1 MDRFVRSLFLAEGL
15 KEKADEI
22 LEERIALAALG
33 SYGRREICLGSD
45 VDLLVIHQ
53 GRLSPEMSGIIS
65 RVLYALWDA
74 KLDVGHSVLTV
85 QECNRLAM
93 TDFRFLTSVLDARFL
108 MGSRSFYRLFEA
120 AFQSKLER
128 EKNTVLKQF
137 LINQKKRQEKFSN
150 EEYFVEP
157 DIKEGLGGL
166 RDLHFMRW
174 TARIFF
180 RCRDLR
186 DIKRFTVFSH
196 FALDKLHHSLSFLL
210 KVRNHLHLLAGGRRE
225 DRLLLSY
232 QDQVAG
238 NLGYSDGAYNTGP
251 EKFMRHIH
259 LHLNR
264 IRFGSEEFH
273 TKAMDIID
281 PHPVEPAPDRLPPEF
296 QVLRGNLVLR
306 EEGRL
311 SQNPILIFRGFREAS
326 QRGLFLGS
334 GFIWEA
340 SKKIA
345 ENGKPLLATPE
356 TKSIFLDLLLKPGNP
371 KLLRLALEIGL
382 ITLFIP
388 EFRKIRNL
396 AQFSYYHSETV
407 DLHALKTL
415 DAAHDISR
423 GHYNDRWPLFHEIF
437 EELEHPD
444 WLFLVGLV
452 HDIGKGY
459 RGDHSKKGAELIP
472 RVLKRLGINGEAVRV
487 IPFLVKHHLL
497 LANTSQRRDL
507 NDEKTAVQIAQT
519 VGGLEKLRL
528 LFLLTVVDS
537 LATGPMAGSDWKI
550 MLLIELF
557 FKVRRILERGTLASP
572 DATKKVEEN
581 KKALVKSLKVD
592 FPAREILS
600 LVDQVSPRYFLNTPA
615 EDVAEHFRLALAMG
629 SERLRWT
636 LQKLKDAPVT
646 RVLLCTYD
654 KPGLFSKMVGVFIL
668 HNIDVLSGNIFT
680 LKDGL
685 ALDTY
690 EVTNPLDPYRE
701 QEMWGKILDDARLA
715 VEDRLPLDDLIS
727 QKARR
732 SVVPRMA
739 YPSRMKKVKIDNEAS
754 DFFTLIEIKGG
765 IRTGLLYDLAKKIH
779 ALDLDIRFARVNSD
793 KEKMTGVFYVR
804 DSSGQKIYD
813 APVLEK
819 ARQEILEVITSQ

>member
-15 KEKADEI
+15 KEKAGEI
-22 LEERIALAALG
+22 LEERIALIALG

-53 GRLSPEMSGIIS
+53 GRLSPEMSGIVS
-65 RVLYALWDA
+65 RVLYSLWDV

-85 QECNRLAM
+85 QECSRLAM
-93 TDFRFLTSVLDARFL
+93 TDFRFLTSLLDARFL
-108 MGSRSFYRLFEA
+108 LGSRAFYRLFEA
-120 AFQSKLER
+120 AVWSKLER
-128 EKNTVLKQF
+128 EKSAVLKQF
-137 LINQKKRQEKFSN
+137 LIHQQKRQEKYSN

-174 TARIFF
+174 TAKVFF
-180 RCRDLR
+180 KCRQLR

-196 FALDKLHHSLSFLL
+196 FSLEKLHHSESFLL
-210 KVRNHLHLLAGGRRE
+210 KVRNHLHHLAGGRRE

-232 QDQVAG
+232 QDQISG
-238 NLGYSDGAYNTGP
+238 SLGYDDGVYNTGP
-251 EKFMRHIH
+251 EKFMRHVH

-281 PHPVEPAPDRLPPEF
+281 PHPLEPAPDLLPPEF
-296 QVLRGNLVLR
+296 QVLRGNLVLA

-311 SQNPILIFRGFREAS
+311 SRHPLLILKGFREANE
-326 QRGLFLGS
+326 RGFFLGS

-340 SKKIA
+340 SNTLA
-345 ENGKPLLATPE
+345 ENGKSLLEHPDSTG
-356 TKSIFLDLLLKPGNP
+356 IFLDLLLKPKNP
-371 KLLRLALEIGL
+371 KLLRLALDIGL

-415 DAAHDISR
+415 EVAHEVSQGR
-423 GHYNDRWPLFHEIF
+423 YKDRWPLFQEVF
-437 EELEHPD
+437 EELEHPE

-452 HDIGKGY
+452 HDVGKGY
-459 RGDHSKKGAELIP
+459 RGDHERKGAELIP
-472 RVLKRLGINGEAVRV
+472 RILRRLEIKGEALKV
-487 IPFLVKHHLL
+487 IPVLVKHHLL
-497 LANTSQRRDL
+497 LANASQRRDL

-519 VGGLEKLRL
+519 VGGLEKLKL
-528 LFLLTVVDS
+528 LFLLTIIDS

-572 DATKKVEEN
+572 DATKRVEEN
-581 KKALVKSLKVD
+581 RRSLLKGLKTG
-592 FPAREILS
+592 FPAKEIRFLM
-600 LVDQVSPRYFLNTPA
+600 DQVSTRYFLNTPR
-615 EDVAEHFRLALAMG
+615 EDMVEHFRLALAMG
-629 SERLRWT
+629 QERLRWT

-654 KPGLFSKMVGVFIL
+654 RPGLFSNMVGVFTL
-668 HNIDVLSGNIFT
+668 HNISVLSGKIFT
-680 LKDGL
+680 LKNGL

-701 QEMWGKILDDARLA
+701 EEAWDKVFEDARMA
-715 VEDRLPLDDLIS
+715 IEDRLALDDLITR
-727 QKARR
+727 KARMNLIPKAGY
-732 SVVPRMA
+732 VLQA
-739 YPSRMKKVKIDNEAS
+739 KQVKIDNEAS

-765 IRTGLLYDLAKKIH
+765 IRTGLLYDLARKIH
-779 ALDLDIRFARVNSD
+779 ALGLDIRFARVNSD

-804 DSSGQKIYD
+804 DGSGQKIFD
-813 APVLEK
+813 APVLEE
-819 ARQEILEVITSQ
+819 ARREILSVIGDQ

>member
-1 MDRFVRSLFLAEGL
+1 MDHFVRSLFLAEGL
-15 KEKADEI
+15 KEKASEI
-22 LEERIALAALG
+22 LEDRIALIALG
-33 SYGRREICLGSD
+33 SYGRRQICLGSD

-53 GRLSPEMSGIIS
+53 GRLSPEMTGILS

-85 QECNRLAM
+85 QECNRLSM

-120 AFQSKLER
+120 AFWSKLER
-128 EKNTVLKQF
+128 EKDTVLKQF
-137 LINQKKRQEKFSN
+137 LIHQQRREEKFSN

-174 TARIFF
+174 TAKIFF
-180 RCRDLR
+180 KCQRLR

-196 FALDKLHHSLSFLL
+196 FSLDKLHHSESFLL

-225 DRLLLSY
+225 DRLLLSH
-232 QDQVAG
+232 QDQIARS
-238 NLGYSDGAYNTGP
+238 LRYDDGVYNTGP
-251 EKFMRHIH
+251 ERFMRHIH

-273 TKAMDIID
+273 TKAMDIIV
-281 PHPVEPAPDRLPPEF
+281 PQPVEPSPDRLPPEF
-296 QVLRGNLVLR
+296 QVMRGNLVLR

-311 SQNPILIFRGFREAS
+311 SENPILILQGFQEANE
-326 QRGLFLGS
+326 RGLFLGS

-345 ENGKPLLATPE
+345 EDGKAILEIPQS
-356 TKSIFLDLLLKPGNP
+356 KSLFVDLLLKPKNP

-415 DAAHDISR
+415 EVAYEISQGVYR
-423 GHYNDRWPLFHEIF
+423 NRWPLFQQVF

-459 RGDHSKKGAELIP
+459 RGDHSKKGAEIIP
-472 RVLKRLGINGEAVRV
+472 RILRRLEIKGEAIKV
-487 IPFLVKHHLL
+487 IPFLVKHPLL

-519 VGGLEKLRL
+519 VSSLERLKL

-572 DATKKVEEN
+572 DATKRVEEN
-581 KKALVKSLKVD
+581 KRALVRSLRVD
-592 FPAREILS
+592 FSGKEILS
-600 LVDQVSPRYFLNTPA
+600 LMDQVSARYFLNTPL
-615 EDVAEHFRLALAMG
+615 EDMVIHFRLALTIGEA
-629 SERLRWT
+629 RLRWT
-636 LQKLKDAPVT
+636 LEKLKDAPVT

-654 KPGLFSKMVGVFIL
+654 KPGLFSKMVGVFTL
-668 HNIDVLSGNIFT
+668 HNISVLSGNVFT
-680 LKDGL
+680 LRDGL

-701 QEMWGKILDDARLA
+701 EERWEKIFHDALLA
-715 VEDRLPLDDLIS
+715 VDGQLPLDDLINR
-727 QKARR
+727 KARMNLNPKTGYA
-732 SVVPRMA
+732 SQT
-739 YPSRMKKVKIDNEAS
+739 KKVQIDNEAS

-779 ALDLDIRFARVNSD
+779 ALGLDIRFARVNSD

-804 DSSGQKIYD
+804 DASGQKIYD
-813 APVLEK
+813 TPVLDR
-819 ARQEILEVITSQ
+819 ARQEILEVIAGQ

>member
-15 KEKADEI
+15 KEKAGEI
-22 LEERIALAALG
+22 LEERIALIALG

-53 GRLSPEMSGIIS
+53 GRLSPEMTGILS

-93 TDFRFLTSVLDARFL
+93 ADFRFLTSVLDARFL

-120 AFQSKLER
+120 AFWSKLER
-128 EKNTVLKQF
+128 EKDTVLKQF
-137 LINQKKRQEKFSN
+137 LIHQQRREEKFSN

-174 TARIFF
+174 TAKIFF
-180 RCRDLR
+180 KCQRLR

-196 FALDKLHHSLSFLL
+196 FSLDKLHHSESFLL

-232 QDQVAG
+232 QDQIAG
-238 NLGYSDGAYNTGP
+238 SLGYDDGVYNTGP
-251 EKFMRHIH
+251 ERFMRHIH

-264 IRFGSEEFH
+264 IRYGSEEFH
-273 TKAMDIID
+273 IKAMDIMV
-281 PHPVEPAPDRLPPEF
+281 PQPVEPTPDRLPPEF
-296 QVLRGNLVLR
+296 QVMRGNLVLR
-306 EEGRL
+306 EEGQL
-311 SQNPILIFRGFREAS
+311 SQNPILILQGFQEAN

-340 SKKIA
+340 SKKIS
-345 ENGKPLLATPE
+345 EDGKALLEIPE
-356 TKSIFLDLLLKPGNP
+356 AKSMFVDLLLEPKTP
-371 KLLRLALEIGL
+371 KLLRLAMEIGL

-415 DAAHDISR
+415 EVAYDISQ
-423 GHYNDRWPLFHEIF
+423 GLYKDRWPLFRQVF
-437 EELEHPD
+437 EELEHRD

-459 RGDHSKKGAELIP
+459 RGDHSKKGAEFIP
-472 RVLKRLGINGEAVRV
+472 RILKRLEIKGEALKV
-487 IPFLVKHHLL
+487 IPFLVRHHLL

-519 VGGLEKLRL
+519 VGSLERLKL

-572 DATKKVEEN
+572 DATKRVEEN
-581 KKALVKSLKVD
+581 KRALVKSLKVD
-592 FPAREILS
+592 FPAKEILS
-600 LVDQVSPRYFLNTPA
+600 LVDQVSARYFLNTPL
-615 EDVAEHFRLALAMG
+615 ENMVKHFRLALAMG
-629 SERLRWT
+629 GARLRWT

-654 KPGLFSKMVGVFIL
+654 KPGLFSKMVGVFTL
-668 HNIDVLSGNIFT
+668 HNISVLSGNIFT

-701 QEMWGKILDDARLA
+701 EEMWEKIFEDALQA
-715 VEDRLPLDDLIS
+715 IEGRLPLDDLINR
-727 QKARR
+727 KARMNLIPKMGYA
-732 SVVPRMA
+732 VQV
-739 YPSRMKKVKIDNEAS
+739 KKVQIDNEAS

-779 ALDLDIRFARVNSD
+779 ALGLDIRFARVNSD

-804 DSSGQKIYD
+804 DASGQKIYD
-813 APVLEK
+813 APVLDK
-819 ARQEILEVITSQ
+819 ARQEILEVIAGQ

>member
-15 KEKADEI
+15 KEKAGEI
-22 LEERIALAALG
+22 QEERIALIALG

-45 VDLLVIHQ
+45 VDLLVMHQ
-53 GRLSPEMSGIIS
+53 GRLSHEMSGIIS

-120 AFQSKLER
+120 AFRSKLDR
-128 EKNTVLKQF
+128 EKDTVLNQF
-137 LINQKKRQEKFSN
+137 LIHQQKRQEKFYN

-166 RDLHFMRW
+166 RDIHFMRW
-174 TARIFF
+174 TAKIFF
-180 RCRDLR
+180 KCRRLR

-196 FALDKLHHSLSFLL
+196 FALDKLHQSQSFLL

-232 QDQVAG
+232 QDQISRS
-238 NLGYSDGAYNTGP
+238 LGYVDGAHNTGP

-264 IRFGSEEFH
+264 IRYGSEEFH

-281 PHPVEPAPDRLPPEF
+281 SQPLEPSPNQLPQEF
-296 QVLRGNLVLR
+296 QVLRGNLVLA
-306 EEGRL
+306 EEGQL
-311 SQNPILIFRGFREAS
+311 PGNPILILKGFQEAN
-326 QRGLFLGS
+326 QRDLFLGS

-340 SKKIA
+340 SMKIA
-345 ENGKPLLATPE
+345 EDGKALLYIPE
-356 TKSIFLDLLLKPGNP
+356 AKSIFVDLLLKPKNP
-371 KLLRLALEIGL
+371 KILRLALEIGL

-415 DAAHDISR
+415 EVAHDIAR
-423 GHYNDRWPLFHEIF
+423 GLYRDRWPVFQRVF

-444 WLFLVGLV
+444 WLFLSGVV
-452 HDIGKGY
+452 HDVGKGY
-459 RGDHSKKGAELIP
+459 RGDHAKKGAELIP
-472 RVLKRLGINGEAVRV
+472 RILKRLGIEGEALKV

-519 VGGLEKLRL
+519 VGSLERLRL

-550 MLLIELF
+550 MLLSELY

-572 DATKKVEEN
+572 DTTKKTEEN
-581 KKALVKSLKVD
+581 KRALARILRAD
-592 FPAREILS
+592 FPAKEVLS
-600 LVDQVSPRYFLNTPA
+600 LMDQVSTRYFINTPM
-615 EDVAEHFRLALAMG
+615 DIMVEHFRLALAMG
-629 SERLRWT
+629 GARLMWT
-636 LQKLKDAPVT
+636 LRKLINAPVT
-646 RVLLCTYD
+646 RVILCTYD
-654 KPGLFSKMVGVFIL
+654 KPGLFSKMVGVFTL
-668 HNIDVLSGNIFT
+668 HNISVLSGNIFT
-680 LKDGL
+680 LKNGL

-701 QEMWGKILDDARLA
+701 QEMWEKVLEDARLA
-715 VEDRLPLDDLIS
+715 IEDRLPLDDLINRKAQMNVIPKMSYTS
-727 QKARR
+727 Q
-732 SVVPRMA
+732 V
-739 YPSRMKKVKIDNEAS
+739 KKVDIDNEAS
-754 DFFTLIEIKGG
+754 DFFTLIEMKGG
-765 IRTGLLYDLAKKIH
+765 IRVGLLYDLAKELH
-779 ALDLDIRFARVNSD
+779 SLGLDIRFAKVNSD
-793 KEKMTGVFYVR
+793 KEKMTGAFYVR
-804 DSSGQKIYD
+804 DASGQKVYD

-819 ARQEILEVITSQ
+819 VREVILEVIEGP